1 MGCRGLLLGSAS
13 ARCLLRLAEVGSAA
27 SDSLSHRAKNGMLG
41 RTALLL
47 AHTTLARGLVARAAV
62 PALSVNTCARSASL
76 CMQAQASR
84 PTVLVPV
91 ADVGLGPGL
100 GSADPNPNPEQAS
113 RLTVLV
119 PVADVGLADPNPNP
133 EQAIRL
139 TVLVPVADDSEEIET
154 ACITDTLTRAG
165 AEVVVAS

>member
-1 MGCRGLLLGSAS
+1 
-13 ARCLLRLAEVGSAA
+13 
-27 SDSLSHRAKNGMLG
+27 MLG

-62 PALSVNTCARSASL
+62 PALSMNTYTRSSSL

-84 PTVLVPV
+84 LTVLVPV
-91 ADVGLGPGL
+91 VDVGLGLGL

-113 RLTVLV
+113 
-119 PVADVGLADPNPNP
+119 
-133 EQAIRL
+133 RL

-165 AEVVVAS
+165 AEVVVASSP

>member
-1 MGCRGLLLGSAS
+1 
-13 ARCLLRLAEVGSAA
+13 
-27 SDSLSHRAKNGMLG
+27 MLG

-119 PVADVGLADPNPNP
+119 PVAD
-133 EQAIRL
+133 
-139 TVLVPVADDSEEIET
+139 DSEEIET